1 MRCITPPRD
10 TKTSP
15 IVPTGQPEIETFIL
29 KYSTVVCVE
38 SSVRRNE
45 RYKSLNKKGRE
56 RKKRIMEESE
66 PTSEAH
72 FSCELD
78 GVAKWD
84 GSRFLVNEKPGRI

>member
-1 MRCITPPRD
+1 
-10 TKTSP
+10 
-15 IVPTGQPEIETFIL
+15 
-29 KYSTVVCVE
+29 
-38 SSVRRNE
+38 
-45 RYKSLNKKGRE
+45 
-56 RKKRIMEESE
+56 MEESE